1 MNNIDQAEKAKQFA
15 RMHQGPEILILPN
28 AWDVGSALL
37 FARLG
42 FQAIATS
49 SAGIAYSRGIL
60 DGERI
65 ARDEMLAVVRAIA
78 GAVDLPVTTDLEGG
92 YGREPEAVAE
102 TIRLAIKA
110 GAVGANIE
118 DSTKGDT
125 RDTGKL
131 LFDIE
136 LATQRYRAAKEAA
149 KSSGISF
156 VLNARVDS
164 FLRLGTGRE
173 VAADS
178 IRRGNAYREAGADCI
193 FVPGV
198 TDRETIALLAREI
211 KAPINILTGPGIPSA
226 EELGA
231 MGVRRVS
238 FGASLFRAAY
248 SEAVRVAREMRER
261 GLYTINPDTMTNK
274 MMNEA
279 FADNTRKTA
288 AL

>member
-261 GLYTINPDTMTNK
+261 GLYTIDPKAMSNK

-279 FADNTRKTA
+279 FAENTKTA